1 MSVMLWH
8 RWCWKGIIQ
17 WSEVLDLYC
26 LCTTKY
32 CLRMWRTWT
41 SRHQHHGGV
50 CNVHCTLCNVG
61 LQQAAVAVVAV
72 PAGYGAEDEASQED
86 CALLIFQCL
95 SLCWKMFSVVFQSNS
110 KSHLSAAW
118 CLLYNFQTYCF
129 VFYQLTYCRS
139 FCIILFSWSKN
150 LSLSICFG
158 KLSYQR
164 TFCQLKPSQNF
175 GRHFRPVTVS
185 EPSFRTSS
193 ELLLYIFVASKYGF
207 DK

>member
-1 MSVMLWH
+1 MLWH
-8 RWCWKGIIQ
+8 RWCWTQLKRQYSMGWIWGRRWWKVLLWLSLLFLAPPLGLQ
-17 WSEVLDLYC
+17 VLDLYC

-41 SRHQHHGGV
+41 SRHQHHGSM

-110 KSHLSAAW
+110 ESHLSAAW
-118 CLLYNFQTYCF
+118 CFYTIFRFTVLYFIN
-129 VFYQLTYCRS
+129 
-139 FCIILFSWSKN
+139 
-150 LSLSICFG
+150 
-158 KLSYQR
+158 
-164 TFCQLKPSQNF
+164 
-175 GRHFRPVTVS
+175 
-185 EPSFRTSS
+185 
-193 ELLLYIFVASKYGF
+193 
-207 DK
+207 